1 MRTIATKRIV
11 KVLIDD
17 KHRKSFPLFMLDY
30 VNNIPAE
37 EIIKMSKG
45 MRLTDSDHEIA
56 SPYVFDTLLYNYLEH
71 IKKHEPYS
79 YDIVKNAKV
88 VGTRKIILKHA
99 ANYFELYFDN
109 NISMKCPEY
118 IFNYS
123 ANKMPRLN
131 RNY

>member
-1 MRTIATKRIV
+1 MKTIATKRIV
-11 KVLIDD
+11 KIIIDD

-30 VNNIPAE
+30 VINIPSE
-37 EIIKMSKG
+37 EICKMSKG
-45 MRLTDSDHEIA
+45 MRLTNNDHVIA
-56 SPYVFDTLLYNYLEH
+56 SPYVFDTLVNYYLST
-71 IKKHEPYS
+71 IKKNEPYA
-79 YDIVKNAKV
+79 YDVIKKAKV
-88 VGTRKIILKHA
+88 VGTRKVNQKYA

-123 ANKMPRLN
+123 TNKMPTLN

>member
-1 MRTIATKRIV
+1 MKTIATKRIV
-11 KVLIDD
+11 KVLIDE

-37 EIIKMSKG
+37 EIVKMSKG
-45 MRLTDSDHEIA
+45 MRLTDSDHVIA
-56 SPYVFDTLLYNYLEH
+56 SPYVFDTLVYNYLEY
-71 IKKHEPYS
+71 IKKSEPYS
-79 YDIVKNAKV
+79 YDIVKKAKV
-88 VGTRKIILKHA
+88 IGTRKIKQKYSA
-99 ANYFELYFDN
+99 DYFELYFDN

-123 ANKMPRLN
+123 ANKMPTLN

>member
-1 MRTIATKRIV
+1 MKTIATKRIV
-11 KVLIDD
+11 KIMIDD

-30 VNNIPAE
+30 VMNIPAE
-37 EIIKMSKG
+37 EIWKMSKG
-45 MRLTDSDHEIA
+45 MRLTDNDHTIA
-56 SPYVFDTLLYNYLEH
+56 SPYVFDTLVNDYLNI
-71 IKKHEPYS
+71 IKKNEPYT
-79 YDIVKNAKV
+79 YDVIKNAKII
-88 VGTRKIILKHA
+88 GTRKVNQKYA

-123 ANKMPRLN
+123 VNKMPALN